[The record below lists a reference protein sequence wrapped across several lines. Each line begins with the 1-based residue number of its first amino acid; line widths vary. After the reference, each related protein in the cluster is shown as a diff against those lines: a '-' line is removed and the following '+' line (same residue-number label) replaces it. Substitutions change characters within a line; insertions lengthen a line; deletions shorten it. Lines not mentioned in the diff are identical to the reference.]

1 MVKGQG
7 WEEKRR
13 RGRFDQ
19 NDSEELFECES
30 TSPSTADVNV
40 LLL

>member
-1 MVKGQG
+1 MGR
-7 WEEKRR
+7 EEEE
-13 RGRFDQ
+13 GGLYQ

>member
-1 MVKGQG
+1 MVKGQES
-7 WEEKRR
+7 EEKR
-13 RGRFDQ
+13 GEGLYQ
-19 NDSEELFECES
+19 NKREELFERES